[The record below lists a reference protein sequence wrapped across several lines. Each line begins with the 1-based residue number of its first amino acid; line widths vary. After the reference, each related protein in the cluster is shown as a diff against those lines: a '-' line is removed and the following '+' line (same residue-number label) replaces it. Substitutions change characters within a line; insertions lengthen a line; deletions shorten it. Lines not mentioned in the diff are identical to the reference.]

1 MASKH
6 ETAGIFAGAMGEAQ
20 QVVVDRF
27 HDAIEAAERR
37 GFHRGEAQAFRATT
51 EGRETDVETLVRY
64 FAHGPG
70 DDAPTRAQVDAACDR
85 LRRHFAVLRHETAR
99 EDGRQSEARLSEALG
114 RPPEGAITDSERDE
128 QTGTY
133 VVHVRAELTAHSVAD
148 ARIQVASLLESGRHE
163 DGAQNAITDYQI
175 TAPPVLSLDD
185 EG

>member
-1 MASKH
+1 MASKY
-6 ETAGIFAGAMGEAQ
+6 ETAGIFTGAMGEAQ
-20 QVVVDRF
+20 QVVIDRF

-37 GFHRGEAQAFRATT
+37 AFHLGEAQAFRATI
-51 EGRETDVETLVRY
+51 EGRETDVEALVRY

-85 LRRHFAVLRHETAR
+85 LRRHFAALRASCVN
-99 EDGRQSEARLSEALG
+99 GG
-114 RPPEGAITDSERDE
+114 PPEGGIVDGEGAE

-133 VVHVRAELTAHSVAD
+133 IVHVRAELTAHSVAD
-148 ARIQVASLLESGRHE
+148 ARIQVASLLESGVHE